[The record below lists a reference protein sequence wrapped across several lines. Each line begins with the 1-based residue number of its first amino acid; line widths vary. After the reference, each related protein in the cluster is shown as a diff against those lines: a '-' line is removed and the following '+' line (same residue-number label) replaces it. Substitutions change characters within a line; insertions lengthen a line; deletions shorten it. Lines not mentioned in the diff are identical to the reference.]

1 MAVPSQVI
9 ELAPLQK
16 VVWTSPHRGY
26 VMSVTYLFESTG
38 QGTRVIHMTEAPWY
52 DDPGEQE
59 GWLEDN
65 RRELENLKRIL
76 EQAG

>member
-1 MAVPSQVI
+1 MA
-9 ELAPLQK
+9 
-16 VVWTSPHRGY
+16 
-26 VMSVTYLFESTG
+26 
-38 QGTRVIHMTEAPWY
+38 EAPWY

-76 EQAG
+76 EQEG